1 MVVAHVESPSVERA
15 YYSAPIA
22 AFLATPNDEVLGRLT
37 SASEFAVDLS
47 QRGAWQGEIAYLKT
61 LLPAYARLGKIYL
74 EFVVPRLG
82 KRIDAILLLDHTIFV
97 VEFKVGES
105 TFERQDIDQV
115 WDYALD
121 LKNFHETSHALR
133 IAPVLVITG
142 AIGQRRSFGTEAERD
157 GVIRPELVSA
167 DRLGEVIDETLAAVV
182 REGIETQSWERGRY
196 KPTPTIVEAAA
207 ALYRGHGVAEIL
219 RRDAGATNLALTAAA
234 VSRVIEA
241 AQRNSIKAI
250 CLVTGVPGA
259 GKTLVGLDIAT
270 QYMDAKNDL
279 HSVYLSGN
287 GPLVSI
293 LREALAR
300 DDVQR
305 SKDRGI
311 RKTKGDARQAVKT
324 FIQPVHHFR
333 DDCLKDVRPPV
344 EHVTIFDEAQRA
356 WNLDKTADFMRR
368 KKGRPGFNQS
378 EPDFLIS
385 CLDRH
390 QDWAVVVCLI
400 GGGQEINTGE
410 AGISAWLRAIDE
422 SYPDWRVYVSP
433 HLRDSEYA
441 ANAALLALEKRADVT
456 FDEDL
461 HLSVSMRSFRAEH
474 LSAFVK
480 NVLDL
485 EVQAAAE
492 VHAAIAN
499 RYPMVL
505 TRDVHKARAWLR
517 HQARGSERYGIVVSS
532 QAQRLKPH
540 AIDVKT
546 PMDPINW
553 FLNARDDVRSS
564 FYLEDVAT
572 EFHVQGLELDWACV
586 VWDADFRHAP
596 SGWRH
601 HSFVGNRWQQIH
613 KADRQSYLKNA
624 YRVLLTRA
632 RQGMVIVVPEGDPD
646 DPTRKAEFYDSTF
659 EYLKATGL
667 AVL

>member
-1 MVVAHVESPSVERA
+1 M
-15 YYSAPIA
+15 
-22 AFLATPNDEVLGRLT
+22 
-37 SASEFAVDLS
+37 
-47 QRGAWQGEIAYLKT
+47 
-61 LLPAYARLGKIYL
+61 
-74 EFVVPRLG
+74 
-82 KRIDAILLLDHTIFV
+82 
-97 VEFKVGES
+97 
-105 TFERQDIDQV
+105 
-115 WDYALD
+115 
-121 LKNFHETSHALR
+121 
-133 IAPVLVITG
+133 
-142 AIGQRRSFGTEAERD
+142 
-157 GVIRPELVSA
+157 
-167 DRLGEVIDETLAAVV
+167 
-182 REGIETQSWERGRY
+182 
-196 KPTPTIVEAAA
+196 
-207 ALYRGHGVAEIL
+207 
-219 RRDAGATNLALTAAA
+219 
-234 VSRVIEA
+234 
-241 AQRNSIKAI
+241 
-250 CLVTGVPGA
+250 
-259 GKTLVGLDIAT
+259 
-270 QYMDAKNDL
+270 
-279 HSVYLSGN
+279 
-287 GPLVSI
+287 VSI

-499 RYPMVL
+499 R
-505 TRDVHKARAWLR
+505 
-517 HQARGSERYGIVVSS
+517 
-532 QAQRLKPH
+532 
-540 AIDVKT
+540 
-546 PMDPINW
+546 
-553 FLNARDDVRSS
+553 
-564 FYLEDVAT
+564 
-572 EFHVQGLELDWACV
+572 
-586 VWDADFRHAP
+586 
-596 SGWRH
+596 
-601 HSFVGNRWQQIH
+601 
-613 KADRQSYLKNA
+613 
-624 YRVLLTRA
+624 
-632 RQGMVIVVPEGDPD
+632 
-646 DPTRKAEFYDSTF
+646 
-659 EYLKATGL
+659 
-667 AVL
+667 